1 MKRLTV
7 KPGAKLSLKKHEHR
21 AKHWIVVNGT
31 ARVTRDDELVTL
43 TANMSISIPVGAANR
58 VENIGSEP
66 LELIEVRSG
75 DYLGD
80 DDVVRLHD
88 DYGRV

>member
-1 MKRLTV
+1 
-7 KPGAKLSLKKHEHR
+7 
-21 AKHWIVVNGT
+21 VVNGT
-31 ARVTRDDELVTL
+31 ARVTRGDELATL

-75 DYLGD
+75 DYLGED
-80 DDVVRLHD
+80 DFVRLHD
-88 DYGRV
+88 DYGRT